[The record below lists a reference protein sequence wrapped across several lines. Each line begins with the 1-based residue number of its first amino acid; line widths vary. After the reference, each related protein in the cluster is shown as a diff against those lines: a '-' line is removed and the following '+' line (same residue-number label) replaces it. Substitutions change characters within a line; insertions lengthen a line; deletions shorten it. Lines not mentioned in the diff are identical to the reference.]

1 MDTPEKT
8 ILILKTGLFPALP
21 LSGQKVL
28 DLTPFSTD
36 EEWDHALDT
45 LLGADLILTE

>member
-8 ILILKTGLFPALP
+8 ILILKAGLFPALP
-21 LSGQKVL
+21 LSGHTVL
-28 DLTPFSTD
+28 DLTTLSED
-36 EEWDHALDT
+36 EEWDHALDA